1 MTDDVDGTFSE
12 KRTMTNSLEAKVSD
26 LEKRI
31 QELEKALS
39 VVDLPQIQLSVR
51 ALRKAVLG

>member
-1 MTDDVDGTFSE
+1 MTDT
-12 KRTMTNSLEAKVSD
+12 LETKVTE

-31 QELEKALS
+31 QEIEKALS
-39 VVDLPQIQLSVR
+39 VVDLPQLQLSVR